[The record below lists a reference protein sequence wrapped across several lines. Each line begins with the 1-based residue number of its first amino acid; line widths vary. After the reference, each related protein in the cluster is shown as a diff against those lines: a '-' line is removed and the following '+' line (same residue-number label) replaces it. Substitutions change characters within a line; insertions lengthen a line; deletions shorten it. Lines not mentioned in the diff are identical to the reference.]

1 MRVLLVTSRYPVPSW
16 RGNQVRT
23 MEWLSALSG
32 CELLLACPQA
42 NGGGAGSF
50 SAGVLFYPLSAAG
63 RAAGLLRT
71 AASGKPLQEGLYDSG
86 GSRRAVAEAVR
97 HFSPEVI
104 VIQMV
109 RCGWAAEAALSVGP
123 GVPIVFDAID
133 AMGLH
138 FDRAA
143 ASSSFWTAPVFRN
156 EAVRCR
162 RRERWLSRLARRTVA
177 VAERDLAELAVPQGR
192 GRVIPVA
199 GRVVATP
206 EVSTSGKVIL
216 LSGNLGYRPTARGA
230 VWFSREVWPRVRSR
244 VPDARWVL
252 AGARPTA
259 AVRRLS
265 RLDGVEVHA
274 DVPDLGAFVASSRLA
289 VAPMSSGS
297 GVPMKVLEAMAAGVP
312 AVVHPWAADGLAE
325 DAAGAVVVADGAE
338 DWADDVVRLLDDAE
352 AARVQGEKGRTA
364 WSRVYHP
371 DVVAQQIRDVI
382 AEAAGVNVSTLNVQ
396 L

>member
-32 CELLLACPQA
+32 CEALLVCPQA
-42 NGGGAGSF
+42 GAGDEGSV
-50 SAGVLFYPLSAAG
+50 SAGVRFYPLSAAG
-63 RAAGLLRT
+63 RAAGLLRA
-71 AASGKPLQEGLYDSG
+71 AASGRPLQEGLYDSG
-86 GSRRAVAEAVR
+86 KARRAVAEAVR
-97 HFSPEVI
+97 LFSPDVI

-109 RCGWAAEAALSVGP
+109 RCGWAAEAALSADP
-123 GVPIVFDAID
+123 GAAIVFDAID

-143 ASSSFWTAPVFRN
+143 ASSGFWTAPVFRN

-162 RRERWLSRLARRTVA
+162 RRERWLSRSARRTVA
-177 VAERDLAELAVPQGR
+177 VAERDLTELAVPQGQ

-199 GRVVATP
+199 GRVMAP
-206 EVSTSGKVIL
+206 QETSSSARVVV

-252 AGARPTA
+252 VGARPTA
-259 AVRRLS
+259 AVRGLS

-274 DVPDLGAFVASSRLA
+274 DVPDLGVWVASSRVA

-312 AVVHPWAADGLAE
+312 AVVHPWAADGLTE
-325 DAAGAVVVADGAE
+325 DAARAVVVADGAE
-338 DWADDVVRLLDDAE
+338 AWADEIVRLLDDPE
-352 AARVQGEKGRTA
+352 AARAAGEKGRAA
-364 WSRVYHP
+364 WRRAYHP
-371 DVVAQQIRDVI
+371 DVVAQQIRDVV
-382 AEAAGVNVSTLNVQ
+382 AEAAATDVSSLEQ

>member
-1 MRVLLVTSRYPVPSW
+1 
-16 RGNQVRT
+16 

-32 CELLLACPQA
+32 CELLLACPQTIGREA
-42 NGGGAGSF
+42 GAISTE
-50 SAGVLFYPLSAAG
+50 VQFYRLSAAG
-63 RAAGLLRT
+63 RAAGLLRA
-71 AASGKPLQEGLYDSG
+71 AASGRPLQEGLYDSRKA
-86 GSRRAVAEAVR
+86 RRAVAEAVQV
-97 HFSPEVI
+97 FSPDVI
-104 VIQMV
+104 IIQMV
-109 RCGWAAEAALSVGP
+109 RCGWAAEAAWLADP
-123 GVPIVFDAID
+123 DVPVVFDAID
-133 AMGLH
+133 SMGLH

-143 ASSSFWTAPVFRN
+143 ASSSFWTAPVMRN

-162 RRERWLSRLARRTVA
+162 RRERWLSRSARRTVA

-199 GRVVATP
+199 GRLMAP
-206 EVSTSGKVIL
+206 QEASTSARVVV
-216 LSGNLGYRPTARGA
+216 LSGNLGYRPTVRGA

-259 AVRRLS
+259 AVRGLS

-274 DVPDLGAFVASSRLA
+274 DVPDLSAWVASSRLA

-312 AVVHPWAADGLAE
+312 AVVHPWAADGLTQ

-338 DWADDVVRLLDDAE
+338 AWAAEIVRLLDDAE
-352 AARVQGEKGRTA
+352 AARAEGEKGRAA
-364 WSRVYHP
+364 WRRTYHP
-371 DVVAQQIRDVI
+371 EVVAQQIRDVV
-382 AEAAGVNVSTLNVQ
+382 AEAAGVSVTTFER
-396 L
+396 

>member
-23 MEWLSALSG
+23 MEWLSALSD
-32 CELLLACPQA
+32 CDLLLACPQST
-42 NGGGAGSF
+42 GRDAGSF
-50 SAGVLFYPLSAAG
+50 STEVQFYPLSAAG
-63 RAAGLLRT
+63 RAAGLLRA
-71 AASGKPLQEGLYDSG
+71 AASGRPLQEGMYDG
-86 GSRRAVAEAVR
+86 GRARRAVAEAVR
-97 HFSPEVI
+97 HFSPDVV

-109 RCGWAAEAALSVGP
+109 RCGWAAEAALSVDP
-123 GVPIVFDAID
+123 SVPMVFDAID

-143 ASSSFWTAPVFRN
+143 ASSSFWNVPVLRN
-156 EAVRCR
+156 EAARCR
-162 RRERWLSRLARRTVA
+162 RRERWLSRSARHTVA
-177 VAERDLAELAVPQGR
+177 VAERDLAELAVPPGR

-199 GRVVATP
+199 GRVMAP
-206 EVSTSGKVIL
+206 QEASTSAKVVV

-259 AVRRLS
+259 AVRSLS

-274 DVPDLGAFVASSRLA
+274 DVPDLGAWVASSRVA

-312 AVVHPWAADGLAE
+312 AVVHTWAADGLTE
-325 DAAGAVVVADGAE
+325 DAARRPGLTRSSDSSTIQMPHEPWARKAAMPGAGPTTPTSSPNRSVTWSPKLSGATFE
-338 DWADDVVRLLDDAE
+338 R
-352 AARVQGEKGRTA
+352 
-364 WSRVYHP
+364 
-371 DVVAQQIRDVI
+371 
-382 AEAAGVNVSTLNVQ
+382 
-396 L
+396 